1 MKATLEKDDYYD
13 GRRTC
18 CQCARICIIKAWEAT
33 YIFFCKFYIISYLQS
48 FATLIKFLCKELVH
62 YLYQLCCI
70 KKEKIIATYVETG
83 ESPTKGQVGMKIS
96 YRHDFDSH
104 SRFRELYE
112 WRDATIVDRQCFG
125 KGVKI
130 RYDAKEN
137 IASSP
142 KRWVTVTPNK
152 MKWRSKVEKKYG
164 VRKEL
169 AKYKK
174 DIQTELKAKD

>member
-1 MKATLEKDDYYD
+1 MIENDDDYD

-18 CQCARICIIKAWEAT
+18 CQRARICMLKAREAT
-33 YIFFCKFYIISYLQS
+33 HNFFWKFYIIAYLQS
-48 FATLIKFLCKELVH
+48 FVTLVKFLWKELVH
-62 YLYQLCCI
+62 YLYRLCCI

-125 KGVKI
+125 NGVKI
-130 RYDAKEN
+130 RYDSKEN
-137 IASSP
+137 LSSSP
-142 KRWVTVTPNK
+142 KRWVTVTPKK

-174 DIQTELKAKD
+174 DIDTKINSKV